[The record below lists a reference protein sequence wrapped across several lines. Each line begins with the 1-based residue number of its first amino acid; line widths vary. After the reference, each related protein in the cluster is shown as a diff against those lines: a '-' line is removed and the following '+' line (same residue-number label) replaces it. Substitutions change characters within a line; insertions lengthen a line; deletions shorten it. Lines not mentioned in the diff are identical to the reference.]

1 MKIRQIRNATILL
14 DYGQTKILIDPMLA
28 RKGEIP
34 SLKWITKSRRRNP
47 LVGLPEGTSQVL
59 DSVTHV
65 LITHCQKGHFDHLDR
80 AGRHWIRKN
89 KLPVLCSDHD
99 RLFLEKAK
107 LRTISLAAE
116 NTTLFLDGSIT
127 SIQCLHGEGFV
138 GSLMAH
144 GCGYIL
150 KFSDQ
155 PVVYVIGDSI
165 RTDVIE
171 KTIRDYQPDVVI
183 MPGGGA
189 RFDIGGD
196 IIMSL
201 EDIAPIADLFNG
213 KLIVNHLEALDH
225 CPVTRSEVRSLVCDL
240 KLQDRVY
247 APEDGE
253 EIII

>member
-1 MKIRQIRNATILL
+1 MKIRQIRNATVLL
-14 DYGQTKILIDPMLA
+14 DYGQTKILVDPMLA

-47 LVGLPEGTSQVL
+47 LVDLPEGTSQVL

-65 LITHCQKGHFDHLDR
+65 LVTHCQKGHFDHLDR
-80 AGRHWIRKN
+80 VGRHWIRKN
-89 KLPVLCSDHD
+89 KLPILCSDND
-99 RLFLEKAK
+99 RQFLEKAN
-107 LRTISLAAE
+107 LLTISLASE
-116 NTTLFLDGSIT
+116 NTTPFLDGSIT
-127 SIQCLHGEGFV
+127 SIPCLHGEGFV

-150 KFSDQ
+150 KFPDQ
-155 PVVYVIGDSI
+155 PIVYVIGDSI

-171 KTIRDYQPDVVI
+171 KTIRDHQPDVVI

-213 KLIVNHLEALDH
+213 TLIVNHLEALDH
-225 CPVTRSEVRSLVCDL
+225 CPVTRSEVLSLVCDL

-247 APEDGE
+247 ALEDGE